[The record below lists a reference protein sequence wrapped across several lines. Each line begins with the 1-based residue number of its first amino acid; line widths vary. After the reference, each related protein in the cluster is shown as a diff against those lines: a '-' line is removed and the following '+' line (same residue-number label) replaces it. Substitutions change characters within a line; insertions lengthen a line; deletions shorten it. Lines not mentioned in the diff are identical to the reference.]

1 MNINTQGLS
10 LFSNYGLKSTK
21 DRMDRMAQRDNSI
34 AFFEQQKANLKNM
47 ETSSIEDIARKLD
60 LFHNYDDRIVA
71 ERIAYNNSQALH
83 ILDEAQELG
92 EKIAENAE
100 KYKPKTPEERR
111 EDMIE
116 EATGVDQDEG
126 MMSEMLDE
134 LSEVTEEMTEDSL
147 DKEGE
152 DSVTLLSEE
161 ERIAVQSNE
170 EQLQDKID
178 EESLQKKYKRID
190 FRV

>member
-1 MNINTQGLS
+1 
-10 LFSNYGLKSTK
+10 
-21 DRMDRMAQRDNSI
+21 
-34 AFFEQQKANLKNM
+34 
-47 ETSSIEDIARKLD
+47 
-60 LFHNYDDRIVA
+60 
-71 ERIAYNNSQALH
+71 
-83 ILDEAQELG
+83 
-92 EKIAENAE
+92 
-100 KYKPKTPEERR
+100 
-111 EDMIE
+111 MIE

-161 ERIAVQSNE
+161 ERIAVQLNE

>member
-1 MNINTQGLS
+1 MNINSQGLS

-47 ETSSIEDIARKLD
+47 ETNSIEDIARKLD

-161 ERIAVQSNE
+161 ERIAVQLNE

>member
-21 DRMDRMAQRDNSI
+21 DRMDRMVQRDNSI

-47 ETSSIEDIARKLD
+47 ETNSIEDIARKLD

>member
-1 MNINTQGLS
+1 MNINTQGLA

-21 DRMDRMAQRDNSI
+21 DRMERMAQRDNSI

-47 ETSSIEDIARKLD
+47 ETNSIEDIARKLE
-60 LFHNYDDRIVA
+60 LFHNYDDRIAA

-92 EKIAENAE
+92 DKIAENAE

-111 EDMIE
+111 EDLIE
-116 EATGVDQDEG
+116 EAAGVDQDEG

-134 LSEVTEEMTEDSL
+134 LSEITEEMTEESL
-147 DKEGE
+147 DEIK
-152 DSVTLLSEE
+152 DM
-161 ERIAVQSNE
+161 
-170 EQLQDKID
+170 
-178 EESLQKKYKRID
+178 ESLSSEGTTLVDEAIEKDQADNIIEEYHNKKYKRID
-190 FRV
+190 CRV

>member
-1 MNINTQGLS
+1 MFSSDLS
-10 LFSNYGLKSTK
+10 VSVLLIFLAAAALSDAICKRIPNYLVLAALF
-21 DRMDRMAQRDNSI
+21 
-34 AFFEQQKANLKNM
+34 
-47 ETSSIEDIARKLD
+47 
-60 LFHNYDDRIVA
+60 
-71 ERIAYNNSQALH
+71 
-83 ILDEAQELG
+83 
-92 EKIAENAE
+92 
-100 KYKPKTPEERR
+100 P
-111 EDMIE
+111 
-116 EATGVDQDEG
+116 
-126 MMSEMLDE
+126 MLDE

-190 FRV
+190 FCV